1 MRGKQNL
8 YIYIYIQ
15 LINLKSY
22 MYNLCNKTYTYNLF
36 KNKVI
41 YIIYTTK
48 AKLIHI
54 IFVTTSLYT

>member
-1 MRGKQNL
+1 
-8 YIYIYIQ
+8 
-15 LINLKSY
+15 